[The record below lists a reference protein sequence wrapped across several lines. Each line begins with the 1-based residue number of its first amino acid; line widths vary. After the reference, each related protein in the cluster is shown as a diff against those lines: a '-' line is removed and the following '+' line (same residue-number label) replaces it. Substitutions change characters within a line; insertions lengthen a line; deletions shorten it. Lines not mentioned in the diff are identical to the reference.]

1 MISKTLVCI
10 SVALFSWIAQ
20 AGQIR
25 TVHMNSDKMKQINLK
40 MGQSTVLRFTDKPK
54 KIVIGNQNYY
64 SVEFIE
70 NDVTIQP
77 LGSVKTNLFVYTP
90 HHVYG
95 FTLNPRTGVYDD
107 IVNVRWKS
115 SGIVLRQKRVP
126 RAFQEKL
133 VNIEIKLKSIDVK
146 IYRIVIN
153 KSRGTHLIDF
163 IVTNNKAQTL
173 KSKDLDFFLTR
184 SKKRLEVQEYVLET
198 SNIKP
203 LVKVQGR
210 LLLKLKEKKGFSFNV
225 HHGNEKKLKI
235 ISRRYL

>member
-1 MISKTLVCI
+1 MLFP
-10 SVALFSWIAQ
+10 LFSY

-25 TVHMNSDKMKQINLK
+25 TIHMNSDKMKQVNLK

-95 FTLNPRTGVYDD
+95 FTLNPRSGTYDD
-107 IVNVRWKS
+107 IVNVRWKA
-115 SGIVLRQKRVP
+115 SGVVFKQRKKRKS
-126 RAFQEKL
+126 FQEKL
-133 VNIEIKLKSIDVK
+133 INLDLKLKSIQVK
-146 IYRIVIN
+146 LYRIIKN
-153 KSRGTHLIDF
+153 KSRGTHIIDF
-163 IVTNNKAQTL
+163 IVTNNKAKKF

-184 SKKRLEVQEYVLET
+184 SNKRLEVQEYALE
-198 SNIKP
+198 SSEIKP
-203 LVKVQGR
+203 LGKVRGR
-210 LLLKLKEKKGFSFNV
+210 LLVKLNKKMGFSFNAESQ
-225 HHGNEKKLKI
+225 GEKKAII
-235 ISRRYL
+235 ISRWHL